1 MAKHTTPAKTDS
13 QRQNKITQRR
23 KESGLKLTK
32 FHLDDSTYERL
43 MQLGEQMGYEEIRKE
58 GNKGR
63 IEQLSQIL
71 THCIINT
78 ADAQDDIGI
87 EAKCKKSQELYSL
100 RNICAFRKKSG
111 DNDASIAHFMQE
123 HAYTHPSYLIPES
136 TETNQW
142 TEETIQELLEQP
154 EELEEH
160 FYNLSRIAK
169 RSAFSKR
176 KKDQKFR

>member
-1 MAKHTTPAKTDS
+1 
-13 QRQNKITQRR
+13 
-23 KESGLKLTK
+23 
-32 FHLDDSTYERL
+32 
-43 MQLGEQMGYEEIRKE
+43 
-58 GNKGR
+58 
-63 IEQLSQIL
+63 
-71 THCIINT
+71 
-78 ADAQDDIGI
+78 
-87 EAKCKKSQELYSL
+87 
-100 RNICAFRKKSG
+100 
-111 DNDASIAHFMQE
+111 MQE